1 MLLFMLSKEANSI
14 ETVPP
19 FSVFGD
25 SIFNISV
32 KYAGFLKAKEV
43 ALERIG
49 GIPGVFL

>member
-1 MLLFMLSKEANSI
+1 MLSKEANSI
-14 ETVPP
+14 ETAPP
-19 FSVFGD
+19 FSGTD

-32 KYAGFLKAKEV
+32 KFGGFLKAKEV

>member
-1 MLLFMLSKEANSI
+1 MQLKDSLHG
-14 ETVPP
+14 
-19 FSVFGD
+19 FSGTD

-32 KYAGFLKAKEV
+32 KFGGFLKAKEV